1 MSTSLVPAD
10 PPRSWADRRTP
21 ALGGFNP
28 TLLRIEMR
36 RMLRNRRTVVFTL
49 VLPAALYLAFGSNPA
64 DRYGDAGEVSA
75 YIMISMA
82 AYGAALAT
90 VSGGAMVS
98 TERALGWSRQLR
110 LTPLAPAAYVA
121 VKLCVALVLGLVA
134 VVMVYG
140 VGALTG
146 TPQMDSHL
154 WIATGLLAW
163 AGSLVFAAFGL
174 FMGYLLPSENVMQV
188 LGPLMALLAF
198 IGGLVMPIDE
208 GSTMGHVARLTPMYG
223 LAHLARSPL
232 AGGGV
237 HLAWLLNLLV
247 WLAVFVVGAMWRF
260 RRDTARV

>member
-1 MSTSLVPAD
+1 MSTPSLAAD
-10 PPRSWADRRTP
+10 RAPGWSDRRTP
-21 ALGGFNP
+21 SLGGLNP

-36 RMLRNRRTVVFTL
+36 RMLRNRRTVIFTL
-49 VLPAALYLAFGSNPA
+49 ILPAALYLAFGSNPA
-64 DRYGDAGEVSA
+64 DGYGDAGEVSA

-90 VSGGAMVS
+90 TSGGAMVS

-121 VKLCVALVLGLVA
+121 VKLSVALVLGLASVI
-134 VVMVYG
+134 VVYS
-140 VGALTG
+140 VGAFTG
-146 TPQMDSHL
+146 TPQMETHL
-154 WIATGLLAW
+154 WVETGLLAW
-163 AGSLVFAAFGL
+163 VGSLVFAAFGL

-198 IGGLVMPIDE
+198 IGGLFMPIDE
-208 GSTMGHVARLTPMYG
+208 GSTMDHVARLTPMYG

-232 AGGGV
+232 TGDGV
-237 HLAWLLNLLV
+237 HVAWVLNLVV
-247 WLAVFVVGAMWRF
+247 WLAVFVLGAMWRF